1 MDSHVPNLFTAEESR
16 VDSGRYTTNSKSI
29 DFGPWHI
36 SFDISCILPS
46 VCSTKIVCER
56 DDDQFCQFCI
66 YCRELNIPH
75 FPDMVFPK
83 NILILEHRSGATI
96 EFNPLDALKRVSSRV
111 EAIEV
116 ACAEAWQES
125 RPEAEKQ
132 KKSFDWTF
140 STDYKGTLSGNVTVQ
155 DTDETI
161 NFDLLK
167 RKEQIL
173 FYHDLTLFE
182 DELHDHGISKLSVKI
197 RVMPS
202 YWYVLLRYFLRV
214 DDVLVRSHE
223 TRMFHLL
230 NTDYVLREFT
240 AKEARAQDLNIPT
253 VCMKEADDVIPHL
266 PVKQKVTDK
275 LVVNIN
281 SNK

>member
-1 MDSHVPNLFTAEESR
+1 MMFISAENR
-16 VDSGRYTTNSKSI
+16 IDSGRYTTNSQSI
-29 DFGPWHI
+29 QFGPWHI
-36 SFDISCILPS
+36 SYDISCILPS
-46 VCSTKIVCER
+46 MCSTKVVCER

-66 YCRELNIPH
+66 YCKELNIPH

-83 NILILEHRSGATI
+83 NILRLSHESGAKIT
-96 EFNPLDALKRVSSRV
+96 FNPLDALKRVSSSV

-125 RPEAEKQ
+125 RPNAGKKKQ
-132 KKSFDWTF
+132 CFDWTF
-140 STDYKGTLSGNVTVQ
+140 STDYKGTLSDNVLVEP
-155 DTDETI
+155 TDELI
-161 NFDLLK
+161 DFELLK
-167 RKEQIL
+167 QKDQIL

-223 TRMFHLL
+223 TRMFHKL
-230 NTDYVLREFT
+230 NTNYILREFT
-240 AKEARAQDLNIPT
+240 AKESTAKDLNMPT
-253 VCMKEADDVIPHL
+253 SQIKEADDVIPFL
-266 PVKQKVTDK
+266 PLKHKVTEK
-275 LVVNIN
+275 LIVNITN
-281 SNK
+281 S